1 MAPHHARRGEPF
13 ELAHKHRIAARKALR
28 GSPEFD

>member
-1 MAPHHARRGEPF
+1 MANHHARRGEPF
-13 ELAHKHRIAARKALR
+13 ELAHKLFLLRAKRK